1 MQYRTNDGNE
11 AISSTGMLQSL
22 IVNTMYSSSI
32 EGWRGHV
39 RSQTP
44 HKGIIMN
51 TFKLTALSAAFCLAI
66 SGSAIGATLSKVDY
80 KAGKTDISA
89 KYKTEKAACGAMA
102 ANAKDIC
109 IEEAK
114 GREKVAEAELEA
126 SYSPSEKN
134 SYNVRIAKADSTYA
148 VAKEKCDD
156 AAGNAKDVCVK
167 EAKAAHVTAKEN
179 AKVAEKTADA
189 NATAR
194 EKTTEANTTAVE
206 KKTEVRKDAASAK
219 RDADYA
225 VAKEKCDA
233 MAGDTKT
240 SCIKEA
246 KLRFG
251 QS

>member
-1 MQYRTNDGNE
+1 
-11 AISSTGMLQSL
+11 
-22 IVNTMYSSSI
+22 
-32 EGWRGHV
+32 
-39 RSQTP
+39 
-44 HKGIIMN
+44 MN
-51 TFKLTALSAAFCLAI
+51 KFKLTAFSAAFCLAI
-66 SGSAIGATLSKVDY
+66 SGSAIGATLSKDDY

-89 KYKTEKAACGAMA
+89 KYKTEKVACSAMT

-114 GREKVAEAELEA
+114 GREKVAKAELEA

-134 SYNVRIAKADSTYA
+134 SYNVRLAKADSVYA

-167 EAKAAHVTAKEN
+167 EAKAAYVTAKGN
-179 AKVAEKTADA
+179 AKVA
-189 NATAR
+189 

-206 KKTEVRKDAASAK
+206 KKTEARQDAASAK

-240 SCIKEA
+240 TCINDA
-246 KLRFG
+246 KQRFD
-251 QS
+251 QP